1 MVDKCNRISGQVVR
15 VETLRSF
22 KGGLETLKV
31 QIIGGNRYM
40 CRSDGFLQFPYFPD
54 LRWSDVADPL
64 LTLSTRTDQ
73 RAQDNMQ

>member
-40 CRSDGFLQFPYFPD
+40 CRFDGFLQFPYFPD
-54 LRWSDVADPL
+54 L
-64 LTLSTRTDQ
+64 
-73 RAQDNMQ
+73 M